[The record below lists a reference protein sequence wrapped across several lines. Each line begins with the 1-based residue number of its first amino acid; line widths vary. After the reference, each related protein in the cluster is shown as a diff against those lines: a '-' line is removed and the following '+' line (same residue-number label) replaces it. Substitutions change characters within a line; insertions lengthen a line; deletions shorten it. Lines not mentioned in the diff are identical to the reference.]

1 MALNAL
7 KDSPKDPKPWWESA
21 IVYQIYPR
29 SFKDTNG
36 DGVGDLRGILEGLD
50 YLKSLHVGCLWLS
63 PVFPSPMRD
72 FGYDVKDYEG
82 IDPLFGTLEDFD
94 TLLTATHQLGMK
106 LILDLV
112 PNHTSDQHP
121 WFIESRS
128 DRDHDKRDWY
138 VWRDPGMAGAPPNNW
153 LSFFGGPAWTLDSAS
168 GQYYLHQFDSTQPEL
183 NYRHPAVLEAMLDN
197 IRFWLERGVDGFR
210 IDVIW
215 LLIKDAGLR
224 DEPLNPNWDGS
235 NPHEQLLHIY
245 TADQPEVHQIIRSF
259 RALFDQYGE
268 RLIVGE
274 IDLPPENLMAYYGLA
289 GDECQ
294 LPFNFSLIHTPFE
307 AQILRQTVR
316 DYEAR
321 LPAGAWPNWVLG
333 NHDRPR
339 LATRIGAPKARLAQ
353 LLLLTLRGTPTCYYG
368 DELGMLNGSIPK
380 ARIKD
385 PQAINQPEVG
395 EWIGR
400 DPQRTPLPW
409 TTGPNRGFA
418 PPGADPWL
426 PVGDETAT
434 PSIETQSRDLSSFL
448 HFFRSLSALRQ
459 SEAALMKGDYRE
471 IAIDHDDIMAYERS
485 FADQRFLIILHF
497 GGTPVTVPLQ
507 DPEIPLKLRLSTH
520 PRSIAASLDSPLTLA
535 GYEGVILQY
544 PISPMKGRRP

>member
-63 PVFPSPMRD
+63 PVFPSPMCD

-215 LLIKDAGLR
+215 LLIKDAWLR

-235 NPHEQLLHIY
+235 NPHEQLLHI
-245 TADQPEVHQIIRSF
+245 
-259 RALFDQYGE
+259 
-268 RLIVGE
+268 
-274 IDLPPENLMAYYGLA
+274 
-289 GDECQ
+289 
-294 LPFNFSLIHTPFE
+294 FSLIHTPFE
-307 AQILRQTVR
+307 AQTLRQTVR

-409 TTGPNRGFA
+409 TKGPNRGFA